1 MQYAEFPILSLII
14 FSPVLGIALAGV
26 FRDASDGIPAKVAAL
41 SSSLLTF
48 LLSLYLWFH
57 FDASEE
63 GLQLVERTGW
73 IPQFNIEYFLGLDG
87 LNLFFLLI
95 ITFIT
100 PLALLGSWNLQ
111 KRNWQFQIQM
121 LLLEIGMLGC
131 FAAFDVVLFYVFF
144 EVMLVPMYFLIGIWG
159 GSNRLYATMKFVIYT
174 MVGSLLMLV
183 ALIYTAILFKEINN
197 GWSFNILDW
206 YGMNIAPETQTWLFL
221 GFAVA
226 FAVKIP
232 LFPFHTWL
240 PDAHYEAPTAG
251 SVQLAAVMLKFGPY
265 GFLRFAMPVFPAAVY
280 ELTPL
285 FITLSLIGIIYGG
298 LVAMVQKQIKRLI
311 AYSSVAHMGY
321 IVLGLFALN
330 TQGVYGG
337 WIQMINHAI
346 VTGALFLVV
355 GMIYERT
362 HTQEIVDYGG
372 VIQTMPLFSVFL
384 VFFSMA
390 SVGLPG
396 LNGFVGEVLAMVGAA
411 RVNIW
416 YGIIAAAGVII
427 AAIYMLWMVQRVLF
441 GPLVK
446 DMVKGLND
454 LSLREVVVLAPL
466 AFWTVFLGV
475 YPQPF
480 FDRIDVSVQ
489 KYIEQIKSQEPR
501 FAQDENKQKDLLSL
515 MGLKKPE
522 LLSKRGTLFVFSLY
536 LFPPW
541 QVFQPAISS

>member
-372 VIQTMPLFSVFL
+372 VIHTMPLFSVFL

-454 LSLREVVVLAPL
+454 LSLREVVVLVPL

-480 FDRIDVSVQ
+480 FDSIDVSVQ

-522 LLSKRGTLFVFSLY
+522 LLSKR
-536 LFPPW
+536 
-541 QVFQPAISS
+541 

>member
-206 YGMNIAPETQTWLFL
+206 YGMNIAPETQTYLFL
-221 GFAVA
+221 GFSVA

-298 LVAMVQKQIKRLI
+298 LVAMVQKQIKRLMPN
-311 AYSSVAHMGY
+311 ARQCKMCHWGPMSFLACSDLSRPTAP
-321 IVLGLFALN
+321 AL
-330 TQGVYGG
+330 
-337 WIQMINHAI
+337 IN
-346 VTGALFLVV
+346 
-355 GMIYERT
+355 
-362 HTQEIVDYGG
+362 
-372 VIQTMPLFSVFL
+372 
-384 VFFSMA
+384 
-390 SVGLPG
+390 
-396 LNGFVGEVLAMVGAA
+396 
-411 RVNIW
+411 
-416 YGIIAAAGVII
+416 AAACDDGV
-427 AAIYMLWMVQRVLF
+427 A
-441 GPLVK
+441 
-446 DMVKGLND
+446 
-454 LSLREVVVLAPL
+454 VVCTL
-466 AFWTVFLGV
+466 AFAPDQLAA
-475 YPQPF
+475 
-480 FDRIDVSVQ
+480 
-489 KYIEQIKSQEPR
+489 E
-501 FAQDENKQKDLLSL
+501 
-515 MGLKKPE
+515 
-522 LLSKRGTLFVFSLY
+522 
-536 LFPPW
+536 
-541 QVFQPAISS
+541 PAISLSVPPTPPGLG

>member
-372 VIQTMPLFSVFL
+372 VIHTMPLFSGL
-384 VFFSMA
+384 MA
-390 SVGLPG
+390 SLSGLTPYASRASCNSLALEILSPIRNPPAERAIRNVTIPIMPVGL
-396 LNGFVGEVLAMVGAA
+396 E
-411 RVNIW
+411 IT
-416 YGIIAAAGVII
+416 
-427 AAIYMLWMVQRVLF
+427 
-441 GPLVK
+441 
-446 DMVKGLND
+446 
-454 LSLREVVVLAPL
+454 E
-466 AFWTVFLGV
+466 
-475 YPQPF
+475 
-480 FDRIDVSVQ
+480 
-489 KYIEQIKSQEPR
+489 KSQ
-501 FAQDENKQKDLLSL
+501 LS
-515 MGLKKPE
+515 
-522 LLSKRGTLFVFSLY
+522 F
-536 LFPPW
+536 
-541 QVFQPAISS
+541 